1 MKRLI
6 RKEDN
11 VSGVI
16 SVEAVK
22 EDRSSAKGNTAQAT
36 KNELAT
42 CTSMTSGISFWLG
55 SASSQ
60 AQSQHNQEEGPPSS
74 SNRPTVI

>member
-22 EDRSSAKGNTAQAT
+22 EDKLSQREHGPGNQ
-36 KNELAT
+36 K
-42 CTSMTSGISFWLG
+42 
-55 SASSQ
+55 
-60 AQSQHNQEEGPPSS
+60 
-74 SNRPTVI
+74 